1 MMPVTTEY
9 AQIVRKETGANMAMN
24 DRSIADGLDQLSGA
38 VVQMRTDATGRL
50 DRLEKRVS
58 DAEQDARLASDML
71 DHALERFE
79 LASGR
84 HAVDQRRTEEVQQ
97 RCTRLEEVLVR
108 LETGGPDTQLSH
120 RLNLLEQAIP
130 DIQRKCDESM
140 ARTESLFREVSGRLD
155 GLDKTLEGLQV
166 KQRAQMFGP
175 AEPQACEPPNTETA
189 SHRPFEASGAQFE
202 TNAQSDFT
210 HVHDGEDDYFEE
222 GEYPRQGDGGNFLA
236 WARAT
241 VRSAPERPRGSY
253 FFPVLGAI
261 FIVVVLA
268 MTLMLSVREKSGT
281 TERAVAAAP
290 AMKTFSESEPS
301 AKTNND
307 TLFVVA
313 PEGNDPPD
321 TVEKSYVPPSERG
334 GISRERLVEMAEAGD
349 AKALTVLGLRALD
362 GSGAAAVNLPD
373 AVKYLSR
380 AAQAGQAVAQFR
392 LGTLYEHAD
401 GVAMDTAKAAHW
413 YQLAAKQG
421 NRKAM
426 HNLGVFYA
434 SGALGKKNLPEAA
447 RWFAKAASLGLTD
460 SQFNLAF
467 LNERGYGV
475 AQSLVEA
482 YKWYSI
488 AAASGDKESKARVA
502 VLQAQL
508 PAADKAAGSKAAA
521 DFRVM
526 PLDSAANVPPPSNGL

>member
-1 MMPVTTEY
+1 MMPVAAEY
-9 AQIVRKETGANMAMN
+9 AQIIRKETGANMAMN

-38 VVQMRTDATGRL
+38 VVQMRTDATSRL
-50 DRLEKRVS
+50 DRLEKRLS

-84 HAVDQRRTEEVQQ
+84 HAVDQRRTAEVQQ
-97 RCTRLEEVLVR
+97 KCARLEEALAR
-108 LETGGPDTQLSH
+108 LETGAPDAQWGH
-120 RLNLLEQAIP
+120 RLSLAEQAVP

-140 ARTESLFREVSGRLD
+140 ARTENLFLEVSRRLD
-155 GLDKTLEGLQV
+155 GLDKALESLQT

-175 AEPQACEPPNTETA
+175 AEPQACEPPNVETV
-189 SHRPFEASGAQFE
+189 SHRAFEASSAQFE
-202 TNAQSDFT
+202 AEAQSDFT
-210 HVHDGEDDYFEE
+210 PIDDGEHGYFEE
-222 GEYPRQGDGGNFLA
+222 GEYLPQGDGGNFLA
-236 WARAT
+236 WARAS
-241 VRSAPERPRGSY
+241 VRSAPPRSSY

-261 FIVVVLA
+261 FVVVVLA
-268 MTLMLSVREKSGT
+268 MTLMMSVKEKSGAA
-281 TERAVAAAP
+281 ERAVAAAP

-334 GISRERLVEMAEAGD
+334 GISRDRLVEMAEAGD

-401 GVAMDTAKAAHW
+401 GVGMDTAKAAHW

-434 SGALGKKNLPEAA
+434 SGALGKKDLPEAA

-488 AAASGDKESKARVA
+488 AAASGDKESKARIA

-508 PAADKAAGSKAAA
+508 PAPDRASASKAAA

-526 PLDSAANVPPPSNGL
+526 PLDSAANVPPPPNGL